1 MRKSTSPIR
10 KPKILHKA
18 CLHSHTYE
26 NSNSLYLIRPKKV
39 FFTSILLVEM
49 IPSWFYRL
57 EQRKG
62 LFAVGRLCVNFLQ
75 IILILSSVWQRRGHV
90 ELNVNMRRFIVTKV
104 KSAK

>member
-10 KPKILHKA
+10 KPEILHKA

-62 LFAVGRLCVNFLQ
+62 LFAVGRCKVPADHTNLELGT
-75 IILILSSVWQRRGHV
+75 WQHGGHV
-90 ELNVNMRRFIVTKV
+90 ELNVNM
-104 KSAK
+104 

>member
-1 MRKSTSPIR
+1 M
-10 KPKILHKA
+10 
-18 CLHSHTYE
+18 
-26 NSNSLYLIRPKKV
+26 SL
-39 FFTSILLVEM
+39 LLLEM

-75 IILILSSVWQRRGHV
+75 IILILSGVWQRRGHV